1 MEKRSNSLEIRQ
13 KEGLISGYAILWD
26 QFSDIGGFR
35 EKFIR
40 DSIKED
46 ITGTS
51 LYFQH
56 DKNNLLANSKS
67 GTMKVFS
74 DDKGLGFEATLPKSQ
89 REKYSELINRGDVQG
104 VSIGFIPKKDNW
116 IGQDRTISE
125 ATLFEISLVD
135 KPAHKTE
142 LAIRDKKPAH
152 RKDFR
157 WNKLIIG
164 V

>member
-1 MEKRSNSLEIRQ
+1 MLSYGTSFLILEV
-13 KEGLISGYAILWD
+13 L
-26 QFSDIGGFR
+26 R
-35 EKFIR
+35 EKFLKG
-40 DSIKED
+40 SIKED
-46 ITGTS
+46 ISGTS

-67 GTMKVFS
+67 GTMKISS
-74 DDKGLGFEATLPKSQ
+74 DEKGLRFEAELPKSQ
-89 REKYSELINRGDVQG
+89 REKYSELISRGDVQG

-125 ATLFEISLVD
+125 ATIFEISLVD

-142 LAIRDKKPAH
+142 LAIRDKKPSQ
-152 RKDFR
+152 RKDFQ